1 MYKVEL
7 TYFQASGKYYTDGE
21 YESSCEYLFDIW
33 DEVAKMRDERRLP
46 GLRLDHSPF
55 IVLVNVPDHPHDH
68 PHLIGVP
75 NG

>member
-7 TYFQASGKYYTDGE
+7 IYFRKNGKYYTEGE
-21 YESSCEYLFDIW
+21 YESSREYLYEIW
-33 DEVAKMRDERRLP
+33 EDVQKMHRDKCLP
-46 GLRLDHSPF
+46 GLRPEHSPF

-75 NG
+75 HG